1 MLLLMFSLSN
11 PTIQSIWLRGIYS
24 PSSFR
29 IHCLLPCFGSCDCPL
44 SPDQISLDAQVGSFM
59 FMLEL
64 RIQSSPAPLLLAG
77 GTSAG
82 FTIASTSD
90 SSLLSSLPISPGS
103 SLSHFRP
110 PCLVLPSPSPTSST
124 SPHSTGLSSKVKA
137 KPWLFPLS
145 RSLPLL
151 GRKVSAST

>member
-44 SPDQISLDAQVGSFM
+44 SPDQISLDAQVGSFT
-59 FMLEL
+59 LEV
-64 RIQSSPAPLLLAG
+64 RIQSSPAPVLLAG

-137 KPWLFPLS
+137 EPWLFPLS